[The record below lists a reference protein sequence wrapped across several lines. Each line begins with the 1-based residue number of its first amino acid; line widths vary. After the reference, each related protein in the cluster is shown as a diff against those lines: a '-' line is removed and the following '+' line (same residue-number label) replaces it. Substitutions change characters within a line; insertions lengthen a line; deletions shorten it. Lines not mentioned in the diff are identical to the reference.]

1 VTVAPGFILLLLLPV
16 AMLVGGYLQVAEAT
30 SRKAATGVLLM
41 VLGTG
46 LVVWALNS

>member
-1 VTVAPGFILLLLLPV
+1 MTVVPGFVLLLLLPV
-16 AMLVGGYLQVAEAT
+16 VMLVGGYLQVAEAT

-46 LVVWALNS
+46 LAVWAFSR